1 MPRPGK
7 MDRVQEKPKNF
18 FGSLLKLFRNLRT
31 WKVLMVI
38 SLILAVAGSIFSLIA
53 PNQLSKLTDE
63 ITLGIKPDTD
73 KLVEITTAIM
83 NNTNQEVLTIDG
95 VTISLEDQYK
105 YLEIAK
111 NIDKDNQQS
120 MLEAFDKLPDSIY
133 SLVKPKMN
141 IDAIKHIA
149 IVLAILYVL
158 GAIFNYIMGL
168 NMATISNSF
177 AKRLR
182 SNITY
187 KINQLPLSYFDK
199 HETGDILSNIFGF
212 VFMALVLSK
221 SQKYFNQRQKIL
233 GDINGY
239 VEEMYSGHTVVKT
252 YNADPNRISI
262 SGHSYGAVQSYQ
274 MVNTYP
280 NYYAACIPISGST
293 DVTSS
298 FKDTKVWA
306 FHGGFDNKGS
316 ISKLDDVKTRLSQI
330 DSMGGDTQ
338 LYVFDRMGHAY
349 VQDKTYEGQFESP
362 DGKVESPLE
371 WAFKQTKA

>member
-1 MPRPGK
+1 MPRPGR
-7 MDRVQEKPKNF
+7 MDRKEEHAKNF
-18 FGSLLKLFRNLRT
+18 FGSLIKLFKNLRT
-31 WKVLMVI
+31 WRVLMVI
-38 SLILAVAGSIFSLIA
+38 SLILAIAGSIFSIIA

-73 KLVEITTAIM
+73 KLVEISTAIM

-133 SLVKPKMN
+133 GLVKPKMN

-149 IVLAILYVL
+149 IVLAVLYIL
-158 GAIFNYIMGL
+158 GAILNYIMGI
-168 NMATISNSF
+168 NMATISNGF

-199 HETGDILSNIFGF
+199 HETGDILSRITNDVDTMAMNLNQTLASLLANITLLIGSLIMMIYTNGIMALAAILSNIFGF

-233 GDINGY
+233 GELNGY

-252 YNADPNRISI
+252 YNA
-262 SGHSYGAVQSYQ
+262 
-274 MVNTYP
+274 VNK
-280 NYYAACIPISGST
+280 SKRE
-293 DVTSS
+293 
-298 FKDTKVWA
+298 F
-306 FHGGFDNKGS
+306 
-316 ISKLDDVKTRLSQI
+316 SKLNKSLYHSNMMSQFLSGL
-330 DSMGGDTQ
+330 MGPFMGFIANFG
-338 LYVFDRMGHAY
+338 YVAVCVVGAILTTNNVISFGVIPFSKY
-349 VQDKTYEGQFESP
+349 
-362 DGKVESPLE
+362 
-371 WAFKQTKA
+371 